1 MERKVAA
8 GAVAGAV
15 TTIGVW
21 IASLQGLEVPAEIAT
36 AFATVFTAVVSWF
49 VPNRPE

>member
-21 IASLQGLEVPAEIAT
+21 IAGLQGLDVPPEIAA
-36 AFATVFTAVVSWF
+36 AFTTVFTAVVSWF
-49 VPNRPE
+49 VPNKP